1 MKPRGDIDHADLPR
15 EQRFNKRSKFNTR
28 MKTRRTQERRSSSG
42 ELDLL
47 PVARVM
53 QVHSLWCDVEIN
65 GSPAVCVVRKTLQ
78 KVSDT
83 RVVVGDLVRVR
94 LDSFHNAA
102 IGSGEADL
110 RKPTGV
116 VERIEPRRTVLTRA
130 DSFKAMD
137 VHPIV
142 ANSDQMLIVTS
153 IVRPE
158 VRWGLI
164 DRMIVAARLGG
175 LVPLLCVNKVDLL
188 GDPSDELA
196 DTRTKLAHYE
206 ALGVA
211 TVTSSATCR
220 RGIDRLCELLRGKT
234 TVLAGISGVGKSS
247 LIRSI
252 EPSLDLR
259 VGEIS
264 DIHLKGKHTT
274 TSARIFPVPA
284 LSSGEVT
291 ELIDTP
297 GVKLFGLW
305 NLTPDRLD
313 ACFPD
318 VLEGNAPEWR
328 RASYE
333 RILEGRHE
341 T

>member
-1 MKPRGDIDHADLPR
+1 VKPRGDLEHADLPR
-15 EQRFNKRSKFNTR
+15 EQRFNNRSKFNTR
-28 MKTRRTQERRSSSG
+28 MKTRRTHERRAASG

-47 PVARVM
+47 PLARVM
-53 QVHSLWCDVEIN
+53 QVHSLWCDVEIDRA
-65 GSPAVCVVRKTLQ
+65 PALCVVRKTLQ
-78 KVSDT
+78 KVSET

-102 IGSGEADL
+102 IGSGEADE
-110 RKPTGV
+110 RKATGV
-116 VERIEPRRTVLTRA
+116 VERIEPRRTILTRA
-130 DSFKAMD
+130 DSFKARD

-142 ANSDQMLIVTS
+142 ANADQMLIVTS
-153 IVRPE
+153 IVMPE

-164 DRMIVAARLGG
+164 DRMMVAARFGG
-175 LVPLLCVNKVDLL
+175 LVPLLCVNKIDLL
-188 GDPSDELA
+188 DDPSDQLA
-196 DTRTKLAHYE
+196 DTRAKLAHYE
-206 ALGVA
+206 ALGIA
-211 TVTSSATCR
+211 TVSSSATCQ
-220 RGIDRLCELLRGKT
+220 RGLDRLRAMLRGRT
-234 TVLAGISGVGKSS
+234 TVLAGTSGVGKSS

-264 DIHLKGKHTT
+264 DIHFKGKHTT

-284 LSSGEVT
+284 LSGDVVT
-291 ELIDTP
+291 EVVDTP

-318 VLEGNAPEWR
+318 VLDGSAPDWR

-333 RILEGRHE
+333 RIREGRHE